1 MITLIVVYHSGVLI
15 TNEIDTY
22 EFVGMKNE
30 TFLLNEFLTSAN
42 VIHLVCGRLGWI
54 DESCKVWF
62 EGRIYIGS
70 SNDPRMKTM
79 IELVARMVAQNDVD
93 NESSRSST
101 LTEAV
106 DQQHIEC
113 GIVLTQSS

>member
-62 EGRIYIGS
+62 EGRIDIGS
-70 SNDPRMKTM
+70 SNEPQMKTM
-79 IELVARMVAQNDVD
+79 MVAQNDID